1 MKVSEIIPLYKK
13 GSKDQMNNYRP
24 ISLLITISKL
34 LEKCMYTC
42 LYKFIAKNNIFYNKQ
57 YGFRNKHS
65 CEQAIQNLYGHILQN
80 KEDGIQTT
88 AVFLDLSK
96 AFDTISHD
104 LLLKKL
110 EKYGIRGLSNE
121 WIKSYISNRCLQVK
135 CLTLSCNKPEL
146 SNKYNINHGT
156 AQGSCLGPLLFN
168 LFCNDLYLNLEYCN
182 IIMFA
187 DDITLYASHRNTPY
201 LNYILQ
207 TDLKIIEDWLLSN
220 KLSLNILKT
229 YAMKFS
235 VGKGENTKKL
245 SLQLND
251 TIIPLVTHT
260 KFLGVTIDEDLN
272 WSKHINNIISKIS
285 VNKNLIGRT

>member
-1 MKVSEIIPLYKK
+1 M
-13 GSKDQMNNYRP
+13 
-24 ISLLITISKL
+24 
-34 LEKCMYTC
+34 
-42 LYKFIAKNNIFYNKQ
+42 
-57 YGFRNKHS
+57 
-65 CEQAIQNLYGHILQN
+65 QN

-121 WIKSYISNRCLQVK
+121 WINSYISNRCLQVK

-187 DDITLYASHRNTPY
+187 DDITLYASHRNTLY
-201 LNYILQ
+201 MNYILQ
-207 TDLKIIEDWLLSN
+207 TDLTIIEDWLLSN
-220 KLSLNILKT
+220 KLSLNTLKT

-235 VGKGENTKKL
+235 IGNGENTKKL

-260 KFLGVTIDEDLN
+260 KFLGVTIDENLN

-285 VNKNLIGRT
+285 VNKNLIGRTRNILNSQAKKSSTTRIFIHIFHMPIQYGVAPYPVSKKRQ